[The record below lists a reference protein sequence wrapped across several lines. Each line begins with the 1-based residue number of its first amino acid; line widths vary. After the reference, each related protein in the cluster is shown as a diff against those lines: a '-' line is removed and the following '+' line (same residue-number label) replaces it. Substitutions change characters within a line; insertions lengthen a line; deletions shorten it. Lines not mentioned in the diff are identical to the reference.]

1 MINFE
6 NVSLTFADQIILD
19 DISFSL
25 HKKEHCGLVGRNGSG
40 KTSLLKLII
49 GEIEPSKGKISF
61 PKDYRIGYLE
71 QHIKFTK
78 ETILEEAC
86 QGLPLEDQDKVYIA
100 KKILFGLGFTDE
112 NINSSPESLSG
123 GYFLRLHLAKVL
135 ISNPDCLLL
144 DEPTNYLDITS
155 IRWLKNFLGRWQG
168 EFIFISHDRDFMDSV
183 TNFTMGIHRKKLLK
197 IRGKTFDYF
206 EQLKLQE
213 MVYEKTR
220 VKAEKQI
227 KHMQDYITRF
237 GAKATKASQARS
249 RQKLLDKIPLME
261 KLKDIGVL
269 SFYFEESPFN
279 GKNML
284 FAKNLEFSYSD
295 KPLIHN
301 FSCEIDK
308 GHCIAVVGKNGYGK
322 STILRLLA
330 KELLPQ
336 KGTLRMRE
344 GISIGYF
351 GQTNINNLNENNSIE
366 EEISSANPKLT
377 YSEIKQISGIMMFSQ
392 DMSKKKIAVLSGGEK
407 SRVLLGKIL
416 ANPCNLLLLDEPT
429 HHLDIESI
437 ESLIEAIEFFSGAVV
452 IVTHSEFILKRLPI
466 DTIILCE
473 KSRQR
478 VFHGDY
484 EDFLEKIGWEDQIA
498 ESAPKNTLKEE
509 KRLQAER
516 VASRSKALSP
526 LKKEIS
532 SIENEISSLEKTLH
546 EDLILLQ
553 NEPFSADL
561 VKKVGQDQK
570 NLENLYSKLDLLYQQ
585 FENEKKKFESEN
597 N

>member
-6 NVSLTFADQIILD
+6 NVSLSFADQLILD

-25 HKKEHCGLVGRNGSG
+25 HKKEHTGLVGRNGSG
-40 KTSLLKLII
+40 KSSLLKLIT
-49 GEIEPSKGKISF
+49 GELEPSKGKISI
-61 PKDYRIGYLE
+61 PKDYKIGYLE
-71 QHIKFTK
+71 QHITFTK
-78 ETILEEAC
+78 ETILEEASL
-86 QGLPLEDQDKVYIA
+86 GLPPEDKDKVYIA

-112 NINSSPESLSG
+112 NIDSSPNSLSG

-135 ISNPDCLLL
+135 ISNPNCLLL

-206 EQLKLQE
+206 EQLNTQE
-213 MVYEKTR
+213 MVYERTRIKT
-220 VKAEKQI
+220 EKQI

-249 RQKLLDKIPLME
+249 KQKKLDKIPLME

-284 FAKNLEFSYSD
+284 LARNLEFSYSD

-301 FSCEIDK
+301 FSCDIDK
-308 GHCIAVVGKNGYGK
+308 GQCIAVVGKNGFGK
-322 STILRLLA
+322 STILRLLSG
-330 KELLPQ
+330 EIIPQ
-336 KGTLRMRE
+336 RGTLKVRE
-344 GISIGYF
+344 GTSIGHF

-377 YSEIKQISGIMMFSQ
+377 YSEIKQIAGIMMFSQ
-392 DMSKKKIAVLSGGEK
+392 DQAKKKISVLSGGEK

-437 ESLIEAIEFFSGAVV
+437 ESLIDAIELFSGAVV
-452 IVTHSEFILKRLPI
+452 IVTHSEFILKRLPL

-473 KSRQR
+473 KSKQT

-484 EDFLEKIGWEDQIA
+484 QDFLEKIGWEEKQADSQ
-498 ESAPKNTLKEE
+498 PKNTLKEE
-509 KRLQAER
+509 KRLHAELL
-516 VASRSKALSP
+516 ASRSKALSP

-532 SIENEISSLEKTLH
+532 SIESEISSLEKTLH
-546 EDLILLQ
+546 EDLFLLQ
-553 NEPFSADL
+553 KEPFSAEL
-561 VKKVGQDQK
+561 VKKIGQDQK
-570 NLENLYSKLDLLYQQ
+570 MLENLYSKLDLLYIQ
-585 FENEKKKFESEN
+585 FENEKKKFDPES
-597 N
+597 